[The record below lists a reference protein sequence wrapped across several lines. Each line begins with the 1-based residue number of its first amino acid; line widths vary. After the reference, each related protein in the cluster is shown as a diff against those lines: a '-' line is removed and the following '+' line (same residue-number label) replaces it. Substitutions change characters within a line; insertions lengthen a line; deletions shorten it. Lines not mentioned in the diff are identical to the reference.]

1 MIIPYVH
8 HSSDYWSPF
17 AEKVIFDGILKQI
30 IVSPGVTTLDI
41 RADLYSAWVWW
52 TSLRDNSKYQ
62 YAMRFTGLD
71 VIPGGFTGDSYFL
84 INGWKLVLDL
94 TKVKVSGIL
103 FSEDYTTA
111 YFDVLLNPVYP
122 ATISALVN
130 TVTITQNVVT
140 GDISSVPSATQNAAA
155 ILNATAASYAT
166 PGTVGGVLTDIKDEA
181 FGKWIL
187 DPTGKTLTLY
197 RTDNVTVLKVFNLTT
212 TATPVDAFLERAPA

>member
-52 TSLRDNSKYQ
+52 TSLRDNSKYL

-84 INGWKLVLDL
+84 INGWKLVIDL
-94 TKVKVSGIL
+94 TKVKVSGVL

-111 YFDVLLNPVYP
+111 YYDANLSLQFP
-122 ATISALVN
+122 ATVSALVN
-130 TVTITQNVVT
+130 TVTVTQNIVT
-140 GDISSVPSATQNAAA
+140 GDISTVPTAEQ
-155 ILNATAASYAT
+155 NATAVWVTNKAL
-166 PGTVGGVLTDIKDEA
+166 TV
-181 FGKWIL
+181 
-187 DPTGKTLTLY
+187 
-197 RTDNVTVLKVFNLTT
+197 
-212 TATPVDAFLERAPA
+212 